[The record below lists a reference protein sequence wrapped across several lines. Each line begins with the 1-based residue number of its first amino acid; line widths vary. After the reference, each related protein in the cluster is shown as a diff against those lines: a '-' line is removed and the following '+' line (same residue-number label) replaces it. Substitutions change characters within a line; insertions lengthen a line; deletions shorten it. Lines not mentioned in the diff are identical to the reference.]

1 MDTELDEPT
10 GDFYRR
16 AVQALREAGVP
27 FLVGGAYATERY
39 TGIARH
45 TKDIDIF
52 VRPADVRRTL
62 DALAAAGYRTEL
74 TFPHWLGK
82 AFHDDTFVDVIFNSA
97 NGLAAVDDEWFERAP
112 DAVVL
117 GEPVKLVPVEEALR
131 TKAFVMERERFDGAD
146 VAHLLRGCPDCIDW
160 PHLIRRFGPNWR
172 VLLGH
177 LVFFG
182 FIYPSERQKVP
193 AWVLTELTSRLRD
206 EVAQPAPTERVCR
219 GTLFSREQYL
229 VDLNR
234 WGYEDARLQP
244 HGSLSAEDIKEW
256 TEAIGTGR

>member
-1 MDTELDEPT
+1 MDPDLDQPT
-10 GDFYRR
+10 RDFYRHAIR
-16 AVQALREAGVP
+16 TLRVAGVP

-45 TKDIDIF
+45 TKDIDVFI
-52 VRPADVRRTL
+52 RPADVQRTL
-62 DALAAAGYRTEL
+62 DALAAAGYRTEV

-82 AFHDDTFVDVIFNSA
+82 AFHGDAFVDIIFNSA

-112 DAVVL
+112 KAVVL
-117 GEPVKLVPVEEALR
+117 GETVRLVPVEEALR

-146 VAHLLRGCPDCIDW
+146 VAHLIRGCPDRIDW
-160 PHLIRRFGPNWR
+160 PHLIRRFGPHWR

-182 FIYPSERQKVP
+182 FIYPSEREKVP
-193 AWVLTELTSRLRD
+193 AWVLKELMNRLRD
-206 EVAQPAPTERVCR
+206 ETDHPSDGERVCQ
-219 GTLFSREQYL
+219 GTLVSREQYL

-234 WGYEDARLQP
+234 WGYDDARLRP
-244 HGSLSAEDIKEW
+244 HGHLSAEDIREW
-256 TEAIGTGR
+256 TDDIATRR